1 MKLTQ
6 EEKNLIE
13 IDNQH
18 WIDLDVSL
26 QRLLQNPDFKKVILD
41 GFMADRA
48 LDQVSLLA
56 HDTIIAQGKRANV
69 IEQLVAISHLRNYL
83 FHIIPNMSG
92 SARESSL
99 ALQGDK

>member
-48 LDQVSLLA
+48 LEDMCYRFNPYPA
-56 HDTIIAQGKRANV
+56 NHDD
-69 IEQLVAISHLRNYL
+69 LVRLYKKVL
-83 FHIIPNMSG
+83 
-92 SARESSL
+92 
-99 ALQGDK
+99 